1 MSRAYGVD
9 DFIIHKWN
17 GNDKWGEPK
26 PITLIDIKGYIKYKM
41 RLVRNIKGEE
51 VVSIAMIYFF
61 QKSDIDALLGRAL
74 SHEDRIQTM
83 TESYS
88 HAILQID
95 TPKAF
100 SDPYYKVFIA

>member
-1 MSRAYGVD
+1 MIRAYMVD

-17 GNDKWGEPK
+17 GYDKWGEPK
-26 PITLIDIKGYIKYKM
+26 PCTLIDVKGYIKYKM

-51 VVSIAMIYFF
+51 VVSIAMVYFS
-61 QKSDIDALLGRAL
+61 KPDMDALLSRAL
-74 SHEDRIQTM
+74 LHMDRIQTS

-88 HAILQID
+88 HAIIQID

-100 SDPYYKVFIA
+100 SDPHYEVYIS